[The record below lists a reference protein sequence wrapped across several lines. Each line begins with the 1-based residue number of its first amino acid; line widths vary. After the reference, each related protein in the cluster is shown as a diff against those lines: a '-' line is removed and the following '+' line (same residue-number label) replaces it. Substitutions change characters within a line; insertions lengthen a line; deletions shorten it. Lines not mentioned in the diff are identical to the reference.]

1 MSTINKKFKT
11 KASANEMRH
20 FIDTKL
26 LMNPALKPMVD
37 NAVWKGDSLY
47 ISSKLGKGNIT
58 IFDNLVEVNIE
69 LNFLGSLARNTIE
82 STLDKEM
89 KQLNP

>member
-11 KASANEMRH
+11 KHSATEMRH

-26 LMNPALKPMVD
+26 LLNPALKPMVD
-37 NAVWKGDSLY
+37 NANWQGNTLF
-47 ISSKLGKGNIT
+47 ITSKLGKGHI
-58 IFDNLVEVNIE
+58 IILDNQVEVNIE
-69 LNFLGSLARNTIE
+69 LNFIGSMAHNTIE
-82 STLDKEM
+82 STLDKEF